1 MCFAGKVWVGGLIVA
16 FDGFDGLLVLVMRFV
31 MFVVCC
37 FGSLQWV
44 ALVACFSL
52 FVGIVMLALFC
63 YCSLIVSCCL

>member
-1 MCFAGKVWVGGLIVA
+1 MWVVGLVVA

-44 ALVACFSL
+44 ALVACFR
-52 FVGIVMLALFC
+52 
-63 YCSLIVSCCL
+63 CL